1 MMWFVQK
8 WLGLDRPKALIF
20 AARRRAYRTFQQTFK
35 FSAFISVPTAPL
47 TANVMLAG
55 VSLALWLMFAGLVV
69 AMGAAFDSYMQ
80 ALVDGL
86 PEVSDQAHTTTK
98 Q

>member
-1 MMWFVQK
+1 MIWFVQR
-8 WLGLDRPKALIF
+8 WLGLERPKALIF

-35 FSAFISVPTAPL
+35 FSAYISVPTAPL

-55 VSLALWLMFAGLVV
+55 TSLALWAMLAGLLV
-69 AMGAAFDSYMQ
+69 ALGAAFDSYMQ

-86 PEVSDQAHTTTK
+86 PEVSESPRRTK
-98 Q
+98 E